1 MPATISHVPVDGREF
16 HVEQSG
22 SGDPLVLIH
31 GGWGSTARWALIVD
45 GLAESF
51 HVVNYDR
58 RGHGHS
64 QASLVPATRR
74 DQEDDLAA
82 LIEGLDIAPARLV
95 GNSFGASI
103 ALSLAA
109 RRPDLVRSVAAH
121 EPPLADLAA
130 DHPAIRQAR
139 ADMATSIALIHEGRR
154 EAAAIAFV
162 ETLVLGPGGWD
173 QMPQEVQAM
182 MVRHADTFAGE
193 QDDPEWAAA
202 DLDGIACPVLLTAG
216 DQSPAWFGPATA
228 AVHEAIP
235 HADLVTIP
243 GAGHVPHIT
252 HPAEYVELLTRFAA
266 G

>member
-1 MPATISHVPVDGREF
+1 MPATISQQRVNGLNF
-16 HVEQSG
+16 HVEESG

-58 RGHGHS
+58 RGHGGS
-64 QASLVPATRR
+64 QANLVPATRR

-82 LIEGLDIAPARLV
+82 LIESLDIAPAHLV

-103 ALSLAA
+103 ALGVAA
-109 RRPDLVRSVAAH
+109 RHPDLVRSVSAH
-121 EPPLADLAA
+121 EPPLIDLVAGDAHVRKAAA
-130 DHPAIRQAR
+130 DMQA
-139 ADMATSIALIHEGRR
+139 SIALIHEGKP
-154 EAAAIAFV
+154 EAAAMEFV
-162 ETLVLGPGGWD
+162 ERIVLGPGGWD
-173 QMPQEVQAM
+173 QMPPEVQAM

-193 QDDPEWAAA
+193 QRDPEWAAA
-202 DLDGIACPVLLTAG
+202 DLAGIVCPVLLTAG
-216 DQSPAWFGPATA
+216 DQSPAWFGPPTA
-228 AVHEAIP
+228 AVHAAIP
-235 HADLVTIP
+235 HAGLVTIA

-252 HPAEYVELLTRFAA
+252 HTDEYVEVLTRFAA